1 MDNQQLWQLVRDIVW
16 RQTSLHSIVSNKLD
30 NLFLP
35 TLVTFQSSELVW
47 EYIGMPSRITTQ
59 VSLSVLCSGFKGYF
73 TECIHYI
80 SGEGN
85 TREKQNV
92 QYNTIIIIQT
102 NRYDDHH
109 ALTRIGSITTLVSK
123 LMHISN
129 ISFWE
134 TSQKQIKCE
143 LSHTCLYIVY
153 TVVGVIRNCIIEYHT
168 WVQL

>member
-80 SGEGN
+80 SGEGD

-92 QYNTIIIIQT
+92 QYN

-109 ALTRIGSITTLVSK
+109 TLKRMGSITTLVSK

-134 TSQKQIKCE
+134 TSQRYTKSNVNYHI
-143 LSHTCLYIVY
+143 LAYI
-153 TVVGVIRNCIIEYHT
+153 
-168 WVQL
+168 